1 MPLTYGLYPN
11 SMLKEEH
18 VFRALIKQRQKYT
31 LDEVVAR
38 VVRRSPALTDAA
50 VRGTLDLF
58 MEEVSGILEN
68 GGSVITPLFKAQ
80 CSILGK
86 FAGPDDYF
94 QTNRHQVKVN
104 LSPGSFLNEMAKRV
118 RPHKGEGHLPRPLIK
133 SFTDMSTGEADSV
146 LTPGGPA
153 VIRGI
158 RLKFDPDDTEQGVFL
173 ENESGKT
180 FRIPGVLRNVFSQ
193 IVLMVPANLL
203 PGTYRLIVKSKLNTQ
218 QLRTGEFS
226 HLLVAG

>member
-1 MPLTYGLYPN
+1 MALTYGLYPN
-11 SMLKEEH
+11 SVFKEEQ
-18 VFRALIKQRQKYT
+18 VFRALIKERQKYT
-31 LDEVVAR
+31 LDEVVVR
-38 VVRRSPALTDAA
+38 MVRRSPALTAA
-50 VRGTLDLF
+50 AIRGTLDLF
-58 MEEVSGILEN
+58 MEEVSQILED
-68 GGSVITPLFKAQ
+68 GDSVTTPLFKAQ
-80 CSILGK
+80 CSISGK
-86 FAGPDDYF
+86 FTGANDYF

-104 LSPGSFLNEMAKRV
+104 LRPGSLLNKMAKQV

-133 SFTDMSTGEADSV
+133 SFTDMSTGGTDSA

-173 ENESGKT
+173 ENESGKLL
-180 FRIPGVLRNVFSQ
+180 RIPGVLRNVFSQ
-193 IVLMVPANLL
+193 IILMVPADLL

-218 QLRTGEFS
+218 QLRTSEFS